1 MTPTGERNH
10 ENRRE
15 CGRLVVAKEKVYI
28 QGAAIMCN
36 METGTYI
43 VGHIFT
49 NLFPKSPVR
58 RSWPPETIRHNFLS
72 QIINSVTNHSQN

>member
-1 MTPTGERNH
+1 MTLTGEGNN

-15 CGRLVVAKEKVYI
+15 CGRLVVAKETVYI
-28 QGAAIMCN
+28 QGAAIMYN

-43 VGHIFT
+43 VGHVFI
-49 NLFPKSPVR
+49 NLFPKSLVG

-72 QIINSVTNHSQN
+72 PNN